1 MNITAL
7 QSIMLSIAQARS
19 INPILEE
26 IVSGVAATADVALVR
41 LWLLQTGAECSI
53 CSEQR
58 DLGTGERELHLVASA
73 GKSRDGKESYE
84 RTTGRSHRIPVGE
97 RKIGRIAA
105 TGDPLLIGDVDPA
118 QPWVADPDWM
128 RREGIQAF
136 AGQPLVFRGDVLGV
150 LAVFSR
156 AKFTAEEFRWLR
168 TFADHAA
175 VAIWNARA
183 FDELNQLRS
192 HLESENEYL
201 HEEVKQALRFG
212 DIVGGSGALRKVLEQ
227 VELVARTE
235 SSVLILGES
244 GTGKELIARAIHERS
259 PRRNRPLI
267 KVNCGAVPHEL
278 FESEFF
284 GHVKGSFTGAIKDRI
299 GRFELADGADIFL
312 DEIGEIPL
320 SLQAKLLRV
329 LQEKQF
335 ERVGESRTRT
345 VNVRVIAATNR
356 DLKEDVRQG
365 RFREDLFYRLTVFP
379 IEVPPL
385 RERLEDIPPLAIH
398 FLERTA
404 RRMNIPVPKLTRGQV
419 EQLKNYT
426 WPGNVRE
433 LENVIERAII
443 LAQNSGRLHFD
454 LAAGKVYPKAQA
466 RRPTSRLTKV
476 RTREELREEERTNIL
491 AALEQTNGKVFGP
504 GGAAELLGMRPTT
517 LASRLR
523 ALGLEKRYVFPEP
536 ANDEAL

>member
-1 MNITAL
+1 VNIAAL

-19 INPILEE
+19 INPILHQ
-26 IVSGVAATADVALVR
+26 IVSGIAASADLALAR
-41 LWLLQTGAECSI
+41 LWLLQTSAECI
-53 CSEQR
+53 FCSEKS
-58 DLGTGERELHLVASA
+58 DLGTGERDLHLVASA
-73 GKSRDGKESYE
+73 GQSRHGQESYE
-84 RTTGRSHRIPVGE
+84 STTGRSHRIAVGE

-105 TGDPLLIGDVDPA
+105 TGEPLLIGDVDPA
-118 QPWVADPDWM
+118 QPWVADPDWI
-128 RREGIQAF
+128 RREEIQSF

-156 AKFTAEEFRWLR
+156 AKFTDEDFRWLR

-183 FDELNQLRS
+183 FDELNRLRS
-192 HLESENEYL
+192 HLELENEYL

-212 DIVGGSGALRKVLEQ
+212 DIIGGSGALRKVLEQ
-227 VELVARTE
+227 VDLVARTE

-244 GTGKELIARAIHERS
+244 GTGKELVARAIHDRS

-299 GRFELADGADIFL
+299 GRFELADGGDIFL

-345 VNVRVIAATNR
+345 TSARVIAATNR
-356 DLKEDVRQG
+356 DLKEEVRQG

-385 RERLEDIPPLAIH
+385 RERVEDIPPLALH

-404 RRMNIPVPKLTRGQV
+404 RRMNIPAPKLNRAHV
-419 EQLKNYT
+419 EQLKNYN

-433 LENVIERAII
+433 LENVIERAMI

-454 LAAGKVYPKAQA
+454 LATGKLRQKVQM
-466 RRPTSRLTKV
+466 RRENSPSATKV
-476 RTREELREEERTNIL
+476 RTREQLREEERTNIL
-491 AALEQTNGKVFGP
+491 AALEETNGKVFGP

-523 ALGLEKRYVFPEP
+523 ALGLEKRYVLPGS
-536 ANDEAL
+536 AHD